1 MGSEY
6 SKSVFFICT
15 RYAIFIA
22 TTLSI
27 RRDALDRDNDVAREA
42 APPPAGVA
50 VFAEVDALPRAQ
62 RQLPVGHG
70 DVERSPHDRALNA
83 QVSQRTH
90 NERRPR
96 GGCSLG
102 TPATFPLAPPPPHT
116 LSSNEHYTH
125 SIP

>member
-1 MGSEY
+1 MFVVI
-6 SKSVFFICT
+6 KT
-15 RYAIFIA
+15 
-22 TTLSI
+22 SI

-50 VFAEVDALPRAQ
+50 VLAEVDALPRAQ
-62 RQLPVGHG
+62 RQLPVRNG

-83 QVSQRTH
+83 QVSRRTH

-102 TPATFPLAPPPPHT
+102 TPATFSPPPPPNTHT
-116 LSSNEHYTH
+116 MSSNEDYTP